1 MTKEPIRYILF
12 DAANTLIHKPLFWN
26 RMEAVFRRHGL
37 RVDGRTLRVHH
48 KLISELIEFP
58 DKTSAEFYHQFNS
71 ELLLSLGILPEDAL
85 LKDIFDSCTY
95 LPWEKFDDTA
105 ILSRAGLPMG
115 VLSNFN
121 NGLGRVMNDLFGDV
135 FTDIIVSEERQ
146 LRKPDAAFYHL
157 AQEAIG
163 LPADQILYIGDSLK
177 LDILPGMRMGWNV
190 LLIDRLEIF
199 TAAPLS
205 IPSLERIKDYL

>member
-1 MTKEPIRYILF
+1 MKKEPIRYILF
-12 DAANTLIHKPLFWN
+12 DAANTLIHKPLIWD

-37 RVDGRTLRVHH
+37 QVDGRALRIHH

-71 ELLLSLGILPEDAL
+71 ELLFSLGILPGDAL

-105 ILSRAGLPMG
+105 ILSRTGLPMG

-121 NGLGRVMNDLFGDV
+121 NGLGGVMNNLFGHL

-146 LRKPDAAFYHL
+146 LRKPDAAFYEL

-177 LDILPGMRMGWNV
+177 LDILPGIRMGWNV

-199 TAAPLS
+199 TASPLS
-205 IPSLERIKDYL
+205 IPSLERIKNYL